1 MMMFAG
7 FSSSWLAS
15 GMMTGSIPK
24 SLGSSGIMILAI
36 RMPPGAD
43 MKLAASR

>member
-1 MMMFAG
+1 M
-7 FSSSWLAS
+7 LALVP
-15 GMMTGSIPK
+15 TGSGSIAA
-24 SLGSSGIMILAI
+24 LAWRGSSGIMILAI